1 MPDLVI
7 RGGDVL
13 RSGRIEPGVDLDI
26 RGGKVAE
33 IGRDL
38 PRGSGVAEIDA
49 TDCWIL
55 PGLVD
60 IHTHGLRDTAVDRD
74 DIRRFAAHQLSCGVT
89 ACLATLAGS
98 AAEDIARMRAILA
111 ETERFALTP
120 NVAGFRPEILYLAD
134 ASAGPAASLELPNEA
149 TTRALWEAAE
159 GRIRIWDVSPELP
172 GALAFVSWCRAHGVT
187 ASMAHSS
194 ASIDEV
200 RTAVDAGLSLV
211 THFYDLFP
219 QPRETDR
226 GVYPAGVTDYINTED
241 RLSVEIIPDG
251 VHAHPLLVGVT
262 MRCKGAGRVA
272 FVTDSLRGSGLPPG
286 RYDGLDPDEPVEVTE
301 RRGIRRVSDDE
312 LCGSAITQLDALR
325 NAVTVFGRPLTEAS
339 RLCSRTP
346 ARIAGLAGK
355 GSLAPGMHGDAIVLD
370 RGLALRATVVAGDVA
385 WHAEE
390 EYR

>member
-13 RSGRIEPGVDLDI
+13 RTGRIEPGVDLAI

-33 IGRDL
+33 IGRGL
-38 PRGSGVAEIDA
+38 PRHHGAVEIDA
-49 TDCWIL
+49 ADCWVL

-60 IHTHGLRDTAVDRD
+60 IHTHGLRDAAVDRD
-74 DIRRFAAHQLSCGVT
+74 DIRRFAAHQLSCEVT

-98 AAEDIARMRAILA
+98 ADEDIARMRVILA

-120 NVAGFRPEILYLAD
+120 NIAGFRPEILYVAD
-134 ASAGPAASLELPNEA
+134 ASAGPAASLQLPNEP
-149 TTRALWEAAE
+149 TTRALWEASE

-172 GALAFVSWCRAHGVT
+172 GALEFVAWCRAHGVA

-194 ASIDEV
+194 ASIAEA
-200 RTAVDAGLSLV
+200 RAAVDAGLSLV
-211 THFYDLFP
+211 THLYDLFP

-226 GVYPAGVTDYINTED
+226 GVYPAGVIDYLNTED

-262 MRCKGAGRVA
+262 MRCKGSGRVA
-272 FVTDSLRGSGLPPG
+272 FVADSLKGSGLPPG
-286 RYDGLDPDEPVEVTE
+286 RYDGLDPKEPVEVTAD
-301 RRGIRRVSDDE
+301 RGIRRVSDDE

-325 NAVTVFGRPLTEAS
+325 NAVTVFGRPLAEAS
-339 RLCSRTP
+339 RLCSGTP
-346 ARIAGLAGK
+346 ARIAGLARK
-355 GSLAPGMHGDAIVLD
+355 GSLAPGMDGDAIVLD
-370 RGLALRATVVAGDVA
+370 RALALRATVVAGDVA
-385 WHAEE
+385 WRAA
-390 EYR
+390 